1 MVKCCAGAHFP
12 RKIRFFHHV
21 VGLAAPRL
29 LCAESFFAVGEKNG
43 AAFIWQGFC
52 FAAGETGEKKDWRVF
67 RQKYVCSLHFTCL
80 LVVILME
87 FASNGVAWRAKND
100 LRPLFE
106 RRDVALFK
114 QDT

>member
-1 MVKCCAGAHFP
+1 M
-12 RKIRFFHHV
+12 

-43 AAFIWQGFC
+43 AAFIWQGLRLAC
-52 FAAGETGEKKDWRVF
+52 FSP
-67 RQKYVCSLHFTCL
+67 KYVCSLHFTCL

-106 RRDVALFK
+106 RRDVALIK